1 MADCRYILRLGVR
14 GDRALDLMKILML
27 SAGIWREKSTGYVS
41 PGDLRR
47 DADGEVVADL
57 CRPYWLDFSPVSL
70 KPEDFIA
77 IDAAKARVRDSLA
90 ERMRQTVR
98 DRLWASSPAGFLQ
111 KSLCLVDALK
121 GATRESLVEA
131 YGEGVTQAVYG
142 AWVDPL
148 AVAITES
155 IRRHIV
161 LRAERRDEERRAM
174 NAMQSAEIAR
184 MDARHRGEIA
194 EAEASLRRL
203 YGGGFA

>member
-1 MADCRYILRLGVR
+1 
-14 GDRALDLMKILML
+14 MKSLML

-90 ERMRQTVR
+90 EKIAERMRQIVR
-98 DRLWASSPAGFLQ
+98 DRLWASLSAGFLQ
-111 KSLCLVDALK
+111 KGLCLVDALK
-121 GATRESLVEA
+121 GATRDSLVEA

-148 AVAITES
+148 AVAIAES

-161 LRAERRDEERRAM
+161 LKAERRDEERRAI
-174 NAMQSAEIAR
+174 NARQSAEIAR
-184 MDARHRGEIA
+184 LDARHRDEVA

-203 YGGGFA
+203 YTGSLV

>member
-14 GDRALDLMKILML
+14 GDRALDLMKSLML

-41 PGDLRR
+41 PG
-47 DADGEVVADL
+47 VADL

-194 EAEASLRRL
+194 EAEASLRLL

>member
-14 GDRALDLMKILML
+14 GDRALDLMKSLML

>member
-14 GDRALDLMKILML
+14 GDRALDLMKSLML

-98 DRLWASSPAGFLQ
+98 DRLWASSPAGFLR

-194 EAEASLRRL
+194 EAEASLRLL
-203 YGGGFA
+203 YSGGFA